1 MANDD
6 APKPFTGMSDDEIR
20 KIRELSNWER
30 ITVTYKGMTV
40 AERQKATAWLDKWT
54 VKNSNERIADATRDA
69 VQDATSGVAGAVSD
83 GLNVGSVDW
92 TRLAVTVGV
101 FVVGIVFVVLGIVIL
116 SKDTVVSTAVGSV
129 VKEVKK

>member
-20 KIRELSNWER
+20 KIRELSAWER